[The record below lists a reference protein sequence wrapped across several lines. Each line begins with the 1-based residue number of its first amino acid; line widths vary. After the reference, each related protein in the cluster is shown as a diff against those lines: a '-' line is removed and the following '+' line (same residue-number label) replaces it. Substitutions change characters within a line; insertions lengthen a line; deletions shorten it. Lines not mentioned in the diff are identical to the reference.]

1 MEKMLVT
8 QALDERDLL
17 VKKIAGKIK
26 GAEFITTVRN
36 NEEKVQ
42 NGKATRQEFEQRAK
56 AQFQQIEDLIARY
69 QRLDAAIIYSNV
81 TTLIEVDGKPYSV
94 AAAIAFRARLKGK
107 GDVQT
112 DFELLLAT
120 QMEEAYNNAVQ
131 AAELQNQK
139 LQSTAETMR
148 NSILG
153 KDSKVK
159 EDALLAVV
167 DVYVRENTCELV
179 DPLKVKQ
186 KMESLVEKRDSLLRE
201 LDTAIKVAN
210 ATTMI
215 EF

>member
-17 VKKIAGKIK
+17 VKKITGKIK
-26 GAEFITTVRN
+26 GADFITTIRN

-42 NGKATRQEFEQRAK
+42 NGQGTRKEFEERAK

-69 QRLDAAIIYSNV
+69 QRLDAAIIYSNA
-81 TTLIEVDGKPYSV
+81 TTLIEVDGKSYSV
-94 AAAIAFRARLKGK
+94 AAAIALRARLKGK

-112 DFELLLAT
+112 DFEQLLVT
-120 QMEEAYNNAVQ
+120 QMEEEYNNVVRV
-131 AAELQNQK
+131 AELQNQK

-153 KDSKVK
+153 KDSKGK
-159 EDALLAVV
+159 EDAPLAVV
-167 DVYVRENTCELV
+167 ETYVRENTCELV
-179 DPLKVKQ
+179 DPLGVRQ
-186 KMESLVEKRDSLLRE
+186 KKESLVEKRDSLLRE

-210 ATTMI
+210 ATTVI